1 MATPRVRLN
10 PSETAALTRLVL
22 SYCLGRGSICLC
34 SRSYSLQLH
43 QPKAHM
49 DYIHYQWRRLRQF
62 LPETREPRYHPVA
75 GGDDTSRAG
84 QWRLRVS
91 SKYFETAFQLL
102 YPIDQGAPVQ
112 TGETPIRHFQVSS
125 AVLELLGAEAI
136 ASLWADRGRILTTRG
151 ANYATGR
158 LNLSRF
164 SFEQAELIGN
174 WIRTLTGCEA
184 TLDHGPRS
192 FEAPMLYYDWAATE
206 HLIKAL
212 TGTWMSQADCLQRK
226 FTVPSGFQRSG
237 RASLREK
244 LQAEMLMPATL
255 SRRAPGSL
263 LQKRRDGGGRRVPGA
278 ASEPRPEHPP
288 AIKQQAVA

>member
-1 MATPRVRLN
+1 
-10 PSETAALTRLVL
+10 
-22 SYCLGRGSICLC
+22 
-34 SRSYSLQLH
+34 
-43 QPKAHM
+43 M

-62 LPETREPRYHPVA
+62 LPETREPRYHPVS

-184 TLDHGPRS
+184 MLDHGPRS